1 MFEKEERALSAKASI
16 RDEDFVFENTPVK
29 ILVNRNCPEMELAGL
44 TIGPFQEGKEYE
56 VRFWIAEEL
65 EKAGIARIRE
75 EEMLDAMKLHKI
87 HWKERVQSV
96 KQISSLSEDFY
107 PRLRRYL
114 STVRGDALKKPE
126 KMKEYERASGLSRD
140 IVDCRLKKIISLA
153 SASTQTEQFLKSMTR
168 EERAIYERLHEIITS
183 WKDEILKVR

>member
-1 MFEKEERALSAKASI
+1 MSARPSI
-16 RDEDFVFENTPVK
+16 KDEDFVFENTPVR
-29 ILVNRNCPEMELAGL
+29 IIVNRKCPEIELAGL
-44 TIGPFQEGKEYE
+44 KIGPFQEGKEYE

-65 EKAGIARIRE
+65 EKAGIARLRE

-96 KQISSLSEDFY
+96 RQISSLPKDFY

-114 STVRGDALKKPE
+114 SSLRKDAVKKPE
-126 KMKEYERASGLSRD
+126 KMKEYERVSGLSRD

-153 SASTQTEQFLKSMTR
+153 STSAQTEQFLQSMTR
-168 EERAIYERLHEIITS
+168 EERAIYKRLHPIISS
-183 WKDEILKVR
+183 WRKKILKSEVKP

>member
-1 MFEKEERALSAKASI
+1 MSAKTSI
-16 RDEDFVFENTPVK
+16 KDEDFVFENTPVR
-29 ILVNRNCPEMELAGL
+29 IIVNRKCPEIELAGL
-44 TIGPFQEGKEYE
+44 KIGPFQEGKEYE

-65 EKAGIARIRE
+65 EKAGIARLRE

-96 KQISSLSEDFY
+96 RQISSLPEDFY

-114 STVRGDALKKPE
+114 SSLRKDAVKKPE
-126 KMKEYERASGLSRD
+126 KMKEYERVSGLSRD

-153 SASTQTEQFLKSMTR
+153 STSAQTEQFLKSMTR
-168 EERAIYERLHEIITS
+168 EERAIYKRLHPIISS
-183 WKDEILKVR
+183 WRKEILKSGVKP

>member
-1 MFEKEERALSAKASI
+1 LSAKVSI
-16 RDEDFVFENTPVK
+16 KDEDFVFENTPVR
-29 ILVNRNCPEMELAGL
+29 IIVNRKCPEIELAGL
-44 TIGPFQEGKEYE
+44 KIGPLQEGKEYE

-65 EKAGIARIRE
+65 EKAGIAHLRE
-75 EEMLDAMKLHKI
+75 EELLDAMKLHKI

-96 KQISSLSEDFY
+96 KQISSLQEDFY

-114 STVRGDALKKPE
+114 SKLREDAVKKPE

-153 SASTQTEQFLKSMTR
+153 SASAQTEQFLKSMTR
-168 EERAIYERLHEIITS
+168 EERAIYERLYEIIS
-183 WKDEILKVR
+183 IWRSRILKVG

>member
-1 MFEKEERALSAKASI
+1 MSAKASI
-16 RDEDFVFENTPVK
+16 TDEDFVFENTPVR
-29 ILVNRNCPEMELAGL
+29 IIVNRKCPEIELAGL
-44 TIGPFQEGKEYE
+44 KIGSFQEGKEYE

-65 EKAGIARIRE
+65 EKAGITRFRE

-96 KQISSLSEDFY
+96 KQISSLRKDFY

-114 STVRGDALKKPE
+114 SSLREDAVKKPE
-126 KMKEYERASGLSRD
+126 KMKEYERVSGLSRD

-153 SASTQTEQFLKSMTR
+153 STSAQTEQFLKSMTR
-168 EERAIYERLHEIITS
+168 EERAIYKRLHKRIS
-183 WKDEILKVR
+183 NWRKEILKLG

>member
-1 MFEKEERALSAKASI
+1 MLSAKASI
-16 RDEDFVFENTPVK
+16 KDEDFVFENTPVR
-29 ILVNRNCPEMELAGL
+29 IIVNRKCPEIELAGL
-44 TIGPFQEGKEYE
+44 KIGPFHEGKEYE

-65 EKAGIARIRE
+65 EKAGIARLRE

-96 KQISSLSEDFY
+96 KQISSLQEDFY

-114 STVRGDALKKPE
+114 SSLREDAVKKPE

-140 IVDCRLKKIISLA
+140 IVDCRLKKIISLSSA
-153 SASTQTEQFLKSMTR
+153 SAQTEQFLKSMTR
-168 EERAIYERLHEIITS
+168 EERAIYERLHEIISS
-183 WKDEILKVR
+183 WRNKILKLG